1 MKGVVFLG
9 DRKLEPSSPRGAIGG
24 VRLTAFSP
32 RAAASTCR
40 QVAPP
45 LLRTKRPRRMS
56 AEFHSARA
64 AFPHPESLP
73 PTYWGR
79 AADRTRAAQMQTQRR
94 SPGDEPAAPLT
105 GARQRSIICS
115 SVLHAHIN
123 NLVEYSE
130 SREKHHEFRIQVRDD
145 AGGCSH

>member
-24 VRLTAFSP
+24 VRLTAFSHLVP
-32 RAAASTCR
+32 PHLPVARW
-40 QVAPP
+40 APP

-56 AEFHSARA
+56 AEFHSPRA

-79 AADRTRAAQMQTQRR
+79 AADRTRAAI
-94 SPGDEPAAPLT
+94 
-105 GARQRSIICS
+105 AR
-115 SVLHAHIN
+115 
-123 NLVEYSE
+123 
-130 SREKHHEFRIQVRDD
+130 
-145 AGGCSH
+145 